1 MHVGFPSRAWD
12 FVDKAVKARHTRSLA
27 IQLNG
32 DVMEMLKRD
41 LAEEP
46 YKVIKERA
54 TFLKRWTS
62 RCKEL
67 EAHES
72 VVHSRL
78 DLHLQSVFLGN
89 A

>member
-1 MHVGFPSRAWD
+1 MD
-12 FVDKAVKARHTRSLA
+12 
-27 IQLNG
+27 
-32 DVMEMLKRD
+32 MLKQN

-67 EAHES
+67 EASEKEL
-72 VVHSRL
+72 HSSL
-78 DLHLQSVFLGN
+78 
-89 A
+89 